1 MPVVS
6 VGEKF
11 PDLQFETYAGKT
23 LRVSEVVAQKKHTL
37 FWVMRFIG
45 CRFCQYDLDELAKVY
60 GSFEA
65 RDAQVFA
72 VLQSSRNSIT
82 GLKGQMQV
90 PFEVVCD
97 TAHAFYKALDVRAAA
112 SKEARTPTEPE
123 DLRRF
128 QDKQAAVA
136 ACNYQRQTG
145 EGEAQQLPALFIVDS
160 DGVIEYAH
168 YGVHSID
175 IPSLGEMLRLLDTW
189 AKGSNCVTV

>member
-72 VLQSSRNSIT
+72 GAAKQQEFHHR
-82 GLKGQMQV
+82 
-90 PFEVVCD
+90 PE
-97 TAHAFYKALDVRAAA
+97 RADAG
-112 SKEARTPTEPE
+112 P
-123 DLRRF
+123 LRCSLR
-128 QDKQAAVA
+128 
-136 ACNYQRQTG
+136 
-145 EGEAQQLPALFIVDS
+145 
-160 DGVIEYAH
+160 
-168 YGVHSID
+168 YG
-175 IPSLGEMLRLLDTW
+175 PCLL
-189 AKGSNCVTV
+189 